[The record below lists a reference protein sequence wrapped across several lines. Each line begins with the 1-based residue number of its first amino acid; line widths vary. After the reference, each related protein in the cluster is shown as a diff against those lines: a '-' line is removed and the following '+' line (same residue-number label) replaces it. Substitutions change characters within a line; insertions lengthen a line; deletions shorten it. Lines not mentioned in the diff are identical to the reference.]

1 MRFEERL
8 PIRLVIRALLTLFLI
23 VGLGL
28 QAAFYQY
35 GPTPLLFGL
44 LLGVPLFLFIC
55 ARLIFRRWVARAA
68 GDLDTASLVG
78 SRVKRRVESTFAA
91 IRRARRRNRVRR
103 VELAALEAAKHDGM
117 LSPDGVRTAAEALFR
132 LVHLAWRAGD
142 PGRLATLLGPDLLAE
157 WEQRRSERVANEPHE
172 VVGDVRVEY
181 VSFTTG
187 ERCDDPRVVVLIEA
201 MLGRDTGDRREQQTG
216 PGLRRLCQY
225 WTLGVRDGL
234 FTVLDI
240 EERTEGEHHLAEPI
254 GAPSAA
260 AR

>member
-8 PIRLVIRALLTLFLI
+8 AIRLVIRALIPLLLI
-23 VGLGL
+23 GGLAL
-28 QAAFYQY
+28 QGAFYRY
-35 GPTPLLFGL
+35 GPTPLFFGL

-55 ARLIFRRWVARAA
+55 ARLIIRRQVVGASGELDAA
-68 GDLDTASLVG
+68 HLVG
-78 SRVKRRVESTFAA
+78 RRVKWRVEDTFAA

-103 VELAALEAAKHDGM
+103 VELAASEAAKHDEL

-132 LVHLAWRAGD
+132 LVHLASRAGD
-142 PGRLATLLGPDLLAE
+142 PGRLDTLLGPELLAE
-157 WEQRRSERVANEPHE
+157 WEQRRAEDIANEPNE

-181 VSFTTG
+181 VGFTTG
-187 ERCDDPRVVVLIEA
+187 ERSDDPRVVVLIEA
-201 MLGRDTGDRREQQTG
+201 MLGRDTGDRPELQTG
-216 PGLRRLCQY
+216 RGLRRLCQY
-225 WTLGVRDGL
+225 WTLGVRNGL

-240 EERTEGEHHLAEPI
+240 EERTAGEHHLAEPI